1 MVSLQKLLPQFL
13 RKPLETLWARARAWG
28 RGTPGGP
35 SQVSAAAVVVG
46 QTPGH
51 QERGPATL
59 LETAAQEI
67 SCSFFYHRL
76 DNRCGAKHG
85 YSATVDDVAKLH
97 SDLFTNYKR
106 VIPPVYQQNHAVQVR
121 LSLFLLMIHDLNW
134 EDEFL
139 RWNKSDY
146 GGVEEI
152 TVSQSSVWLPDILV
166 ENTAQNFAEIGSD
179 SILVSIKDDGHIS
192 WEPGILTKTICEV
205 NIGKYPFD
213 YQKCEIKFL
222 TWMHTNKTLDVQPG
236 ADLVSLDAT
245 ISNGEWD
252 IKSAVAS
259 PYFYPST
266 YKIGTAHTGVK
277 FVIELMRKR
286 TFYVLNT
293 IIPVVMLSLLN
304 VLVFLLPASSGEK
317 MALAVTVLLSF
328 TVYLSII
335 SEVMPKTSES
345 ISILAVYLTS
355 LLSLSTM
362 SVLSSGVVMNMIHQ
376 DDDKPVPKFLR
387 CLVCCRRRQIRKEVS
402 NGSYR
407 RRLPPP
413 LIEHKSVAGFG
424 VVNSQSTTFSGPP
437 PRLPQHTRNNSLKR
451 QSQSLH
457 KTRNGSQESGEL
469 KQVQEEVY
477 ATDSNSGHNVSK
489 TSANTAGSGR
499 LSTTLSHADYRWSNG
514 DTSRNRQHP
523 TSPHFDSKA
532 ELKSSCGGRG
542 DERIGVNPINIEG
555 EKFSS
560 GFHRDAVIRY
570 ESRADGGKD
579 DHYIVTDEESE
590 EREALFDRG
599 PVRGYRQ
606 QVELNADD
614 WSLVTWMD
622 VGSAVDTILFWV
634 FLGITVTSTAV
645 VLILFSAQ

>member
-1 MVSLQKLLPQFL
+1 MPFS
-13 RKPLETLWARARAWG
+13 
-28 RGTPGGP
+28 
-35 SQVSAAAVVVG
+35 
-46 QTPGH
+46 
-51 QERGPATL
+51 
-59 LETAAQEI
+59 
-67 SCSFFYHRL
+67 SFKFV
-76 DNRCGAKHG
+76 G

-97 SDLFTNYKR
+97 SDLFSNYKR

-152 TVSQSSVWLPDILV
+152 TVSQASVWLPDILV
-166 ENTAQNFAEIGSD
+166 ENTAQHFAEIGSD
-179 SILVSIKDDGHIS
+179 SILVSIKDNGHIS

-236 ADLVSLDAT
+236 SDLVSLDAT

-252 IKSAVAS
+252 IKSAVAR

-376 DDDKPVPKFLR
+376 DDDKPVPEFLR
-387 CLVCCRRRQIRKEVS
+387 CLVCCRRRQIRREVTQ
-402 NGSYR
+402 GKYR
-407 RRLPPP
+407 RRLPPGNA
-413 LIEHKSVAGFG
+413 EHKSVAGLGLVSSQSSNFSTSSLRRQHARNSSLKYQNFHQRRK
-424 VVNSQSTTFSGPP
+424 NSQDGFDHRPYAQDQYSG
-437 PRLPQHTRNNSLKR
+437 RT
-451 QSQSLH
+451 
-457 KTRNGSQESGEL
+457 
-469 KQVQEEVY
+469 
-477 ATDSNSGHNVSK
+477 VSY
-489 TSANTAGSGR
+489 TITNAGGSGSDSA
-499 LSTTLSHADYRWSNG
+499 STAHPSLNHGWSNG
-514 DTSRNRQHP
+514 DTSRNLP
-523 TSPHFDSKA
+523 YSASPPFEA
-532 ELKSSCGGRG
+532 NIIG
-542 DERIGVNPINIEG
+542 DRESNG
-555 EKFSS
+555 EKSLSS
-560 GFHRDAVIRY
+560 QISPEKDIKYNTGKFREPVVRY
-570 ESRADGGKD
+570 EPKADGKD
-579 DHYIVTDEESE
+579 EHCDITDEEHE
-590 EREALFDRG
+590 EREALFER
-599 PVRGYRQ
+599 PSVRLSKQ
-606 QVELNADD
+606 SDDLDPDD